1 MVSPFLS
8 GRNWGPELLIH
19 DEGGTKTVMSG
30 KQRSEIQNP
39 GREVIVAS
47 VLQASGTCEKS
58 LLGQQG

>member
-8 GRNWGPELLIH
+8 GRNLGPELLTH

-30 KQRSEIQNP
+30 KQRSEIQNS
-39 GREVIVAS
+39 GREVMVAS
-47 VLQASGTCEKS
+47 VLRASGTCEKS